1 MQVTKLSCSLVAEV
15 LLQHGAN
22 PNQCDLYTHCS
33 GDSVSRDGSDIIST
47 NLTLMHDASREG
59 FKDMVRCLLKYG
71 ADVNIRDS
79 HGNTPA
85 HTAAK
90 YGHYSIV
97 RYLSQAMD
105 LVHSYN
111 NNGQT
116 PLDLK
121 FYGIVVPRKQRKW
134 VMQLKSK

>member
-1 MQVTKLSCSLVAEV
+1 MSCPLVAEI
-15 LLQHGAN
+15 LLQHGAD
-22 PNQCDLYTHCS
+22 PNQCDHYTHCS
-33 GDSVSRDGSDIIST
+33 GEPILCDGSDTVST
-47 NLTLMHDASREG
+47 NLTLLHDASREG
-59 FKDMVRCLLKYG
+59 FRDMVRCLLKYG

-90 YGHYSIV
+90 YGHYGIV

-111 NNGQT
+111 NNGQS
-116 PLDLK
+116 PIDLIL
-121 FYGIVVPRKQRKW
+121 YGIGVPRKQRKW
-134 VMQLKSK
+134 VIQLKSK

>member
-1 MQVTKLSCSLVAEV
+1 MSCPLVAEV
-15 LLQHGAN
+15 LLQHGAD
-22 PNQCDLYTHCS
+22 PNQCDHYARCS
-33 GDSVSRDGSDIIST
+33 GDVISCVGSDIVST
-47 NLTLMHDASREG
+47 NFTLLHDASREG

-105 LVHSYN
+105 LIHSYN
-111 NNGQT
+111 NNGHT
-116 PLDLK
+116 PLDSN
-121 FYGIVVPRKQRKW
+121 FCGIAVPRKQRKW
-134 VMQLKSK
+134 VMKLKSK